1 MSPEF
6 WIGLVVATGVAFFI
20 GRWSASKRADAL
32 KTRLDSLQAE
42 LNTTREQAEADLAL
56 AREKA
61 TAVEEGVTNHFE
73 QSATLFGKLA
83 QDYRAFFEH
92 FSTSAQQ
99 LGVSEGVAQ
108 KLLAQ
113 LDEPLISESPEA
125 EATIEIEASAEEP
138 TAEEATP
145 EGPAPTQDAEPPI
158 LDPIS
163 AKVAELE
170 LGDNKTESPDASRQ
184 AG

>member
-1 MSPEF
+1 LTPEF

-61 TAVEEGVTNHFE
+61 ATVEEGVTNHFE

-99 LGVSEGVAQ
+99 LGVSEGVAR

-113 LDEPLISESPEA
+113 LDEPLISQSPEA
-125 EATIEIEASAEEP
+125 EATVEIEAA
-138 TAEEATP
+138 AEEATP
-145 EGPAPTQDAEPPI
+145 EGPPPTQDAEPPI

-170 LGDNKTESPDASRQ
+170 LGNNKTESPDASRQ

>member
-1 MSPEF
+1 MSLEF
-6 WIGLVVATGVAFFI
+6 WIALIVATGIAFLI
-20 GRWSASKRADAL
+20 GRKSASKRADAL
-32 KTRLDSLQAE
+32 NTRLAGLQKE
-42 LNTTREQAEADLAL
+42 LDTTREQAEADLAQ
-56 AREKA
+56 ARDKA
-61 TAVEEGVTNHFE
+61 AAVEDGVTSHFE
-73 QSATLFGKLA
+73 QSAVLFGKLA

-108 KLLAQ
+108 QLLAQ
-113 LDEPLISESPEA
+113 LDQPLISEAPEA
-125 EATIEIEASAEEP
+125 EPVIDATIELEA
-138 TAEEATP
+138 
-145 EGPAPTQDAEPPI
+145 AEPPPQDALAPTPNAEPPT

-170 LGDNKTESPDASRQ
+170 LRNEKADPEDSRQ

>member
-6 WIGLVVATGVAFFI
+6 WIGLIVATGLAFFI
-20 GRWSASKRADAL
+20 GRKSASKRADTL
-32 KTRLDSLQAE
+32 STRLDTLQAE
-42 LNTTREQAEADLAL
+42 LDTTREQAET
-56 AREKA
+56 ARAEARDKA
-61 TAVEEGVTNHFE
+61 AAVEDGVTSHFE
-73 QSATLFGKLA
+73 QSAVLFGKLA

-99 LGVSEGVAQ
+99 LGVSEGVARQ
-108 KLLAQ
+108 LLAQ
-113 LDEPLISESPEA
+113 LDEPLISEA
-125 EATIEIEASAEEP
+125 LDTEATIEAEAAAPE
-138 TAEEATP
+138 TTP
-145 EGPAPTQDAEPPI
+145 DAAGPIPEAEPPT

-170 LGDNKTESPDASRQ
+170 LGNEKAEPGTSRQ

>member
-61 TAVEEGVTNHFE
+61 AAVEEGVTNHFE

-138 TAEEATP
+138 TPEEATP
-145 EGPAPTQDAEPPI
+145 EEPAPTHDAEPPI

>member
-1 MSPEF
+1 LSPEF

-61 TAVEEGVTNHFE
+61 AAVEEGVTNHFE

-99 LGVSEGVAQ
+99 LGVSEGVAR

-125 EATIEIEASAEEP
+125 EATLEIEAAAE
-138 TAEEATP
+138 EEATP